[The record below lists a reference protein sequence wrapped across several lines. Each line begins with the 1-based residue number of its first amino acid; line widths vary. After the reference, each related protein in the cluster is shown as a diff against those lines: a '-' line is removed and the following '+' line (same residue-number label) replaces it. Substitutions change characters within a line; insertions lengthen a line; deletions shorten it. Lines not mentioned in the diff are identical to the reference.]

1 MDAKDFIIPPVPAAA
16 LAMRRIISEELVKG
30 LTFKSIAKEMR
41 VDVSTVVNWFNG
53 SEFPDEKTFKNIRL
67 SLNK

>member
-16 LAMRRIISEELVKG
+16 LSIRRIISEERSKG
-30 LTFKSIAKEMR
+30 LTFKHIAKNMR

-67 SLNK
+67 LLNK